1 MLDGDKLGG
10 FIPGLSLHRV
20 VVVASIFVIVY
31 SGFTIAGN
39 VTRTWQLNAQTQ
51 QLEKEIAQQQSELAQ
66 LNALKS
72 YMQSDAFI
80 SAQAREEGLASPGD
94 TAIVV
99 KAPTSAPAVQSHQ
112 SSDSWWERYY
122 GR

>member
-1 MLDGDKLGG
+1 VFDSEKLVGY
-10 FIPGLSLHRV
+10 IPGLSLHRIV
-20 VVVASIFVIVY
+20 VVTSLFVIVY

-39 VTRTWQLNAQTQ
+39 VTRTVQLSTQTR
-51 QLEKEIAQQQSELAQ
+51 QLERAIAEQQAEISQ

-80 SAQAREEGLASPGD
+80 DAQARAEGLAAPGD
-94 TAIVV
+94 TPIVV
-99 KAPTSAPAVQSHQ
+99 SAPPAPVQASHGQ
-112 SSDSWWERYY
+112 PSEWWERYY

>member
-1 MLDGDKLGG
+1 MFDSEKLTGY
-10 FIPGLSLHRV
+10 IPGLSLHRIV
-20 VVVASIFVIVY
+20 VITSLFVIVY

-39 VTRTWQLNAQTQ
+39 VTRTLQLSAQTR
-51 QLEKEIAQQQSELAQ
+51 QLEKAISDQRAEISQ

-80 SAQAREEGLASPGD
+80 DAQAREEGLAAPGD
-94 TAIVV
+94 TPIVV
-99 KAPTSAPAVQSHQ
+99 SAPPSQAQTPHGPPAA
-112 SSDSWWERYY
+112 WWERYY

>member
-1 MLDGDKLGG
+1 MLDGAKLGG
-10 FIPGLSLHRV
+10 VIPGLSLHRV
-20 VVVASIFVIVY
+20 VVLTSIFVIVY

-39 VTRTWQLNAQTQ
+39 VTRTLQLNAQTK
-51 QLEKEIAQQQSELAQ
+51 QLERAIAQQQAELAQ

-72 YMQSDAFI
+72 YMQTDAFVA
-80 SAQAREEGLASPGD
+80 AQAREEGLAAPGD

-99 KAPTSAPAVQSHQ
+99 SAPTSPAIETHQ
-112 SSDSWWERYY
+112 SASDWWERYY